1 MFKPWEKWI
10 LIFGAIIAVSDL
22 YEIVTYEAQGNVAL
36 IAQK

>member
-10 LIFGAIIAVSDL
+10 LLFGAVIAIGDL
-22 YEIVTYEAQGNVAL
+22 YEIVTYDAQNIAAV

>member
-10 LIFGAIIAVSDL
+10 LLFSAIIAFGDL
-22 YEIVTYEAQGNVAL
+22 HEIVTYDAQNSPAV